1 MNIVDAVIIICI
13 ILGAMGGLRRGL
25 IKETDYLVGI
35 LLVLIVSFH
44 LKDYVATFMYKY
56 LPFFNF
62 LSYEE
67 RFLF

>member
-25 IKETDYLVGI
+25 IKETVYLVGI

-44 LKDYVATFMYKY
+44 LKERHLCISIYHFLIFMVH
-56 LPFFNF
+56 
-62 LSYEE
+62 
-67 RFLF
+67 